1 MTVHIVNSDQ
11 VHIVNSDQENMGV
24 VTHCRSYISL
34 EDDLTSLVL
43 SLLDHTMFAW
53 LILSCLL
60 GFSLA
65 ELQDYQ
71 VCYKG
76 SSTAKNKCMKVD
88 IDRVAMKVHFHM
100 PESDDFD
107 DVETLEDYSVGLAA
121 SRVVSQEACYV
132 RRLVKSFEQQVA
144 FIKGHQDDGMRVE
157 SDVRVSAVSL
167 DNPEEEIGSDLA
179 NFCGDLP
186 VYKLVSEEQS
196 DSVQDRRQVSVTF
209 TRCVLLCFIPTCF
222 TTTLTLPTGGTSP
235 SAGSSSAT

>member
-1 MTVHIVNSDQ
+1 MFSQ
-11 VHIVNSDQENMGV
+11 VMLVKELYASSEFPYILKD
-24 VTHCRSYISL
+24 TRRYISFERDVSL
-34 EDDLTSLVL
+34 LVL
-43 SLLDHTMFAW
+43 SLFDITMFSW
-53 LILSCLL
+53 LLLSCLF

-65 ELQDYQ
+65 DIQDYQ

-76 SSTAKNKCMKVD
+76 SSSDNNICMKVD
-88 IDRVAMKVHFHM
+88 VDQLAMKVHYHM
-100 PESDDFD
+100 DESEDFD

-121 SRVVSQEACYV
+121 SRVGSQEACYV
-132 RRLVKSFEQQVA
+132 RRLVKSFEKQVA

-186 VYKLVSEEQS
+186 VYKLVNQEQN

-209 TRCVLLCFIPTCF
+209 TRCVLLCFIPRCF
-222 TTTLTLPTGGTSP
+222 TTTLTLPTGSTVTFGWFFF
-235 SAGSSSAT
+235 G

>member
-1 MTVHIVNSDQ
+1 MFEEKVDSWCFSRNRS
-11 VHIVNSDQENMGV
+11 SSFPKV
-24 VTHCRSYISL
+24 VRHSEGYINFA
-34 EDDLTSLVL
+34 DDFTSPVVAI
-43 SLLDHTMFAW
+43 LDHTMFTW
-53 LILSCLL
+53 LMFSCLL

-65 ELQDYQ
+65 EVQDYQ
-71 VCYKG
+71 ICYKG
-76 SSTAKNKCMKVD
+76 NSAAENSCMKVD
-88 IDRVAMKVHFHM
+88 VDRLAMKIHFHM

-186 VYKLVSEEQS
+186 VYKLVTEEQN

-209 TRCVLLCFIPTCF
+209 TRCILLCFIPRCF
-222 TTTLTLPTGGTSP
+222 TTTLTLPTGSTITFGWLFL
-235 SAGSSSAT
+235 G

>member
-1 MTVHIVNSDQ
+1 
-11 VHIVNSDQENMGV
+11 
-24 VTHCRSYISL
+24 
-34 EDDLTSLVL
+34 
-43 SLLDHTMFAW
+43 MFIW
-53 LILSCLL
+53 LMLSCLL

-65 ELQDYQ
+65 EGQDYQ

-76 SSTAKNKCMKVD
+76 SSVAENKCMNVD
-88 IDRVAMKVHFHM
+88 VDRLAMKVHFHM

-186 VYKLVSEEQS
+186 VYKLVSEKKSE
-196 DSVQDRRQVSVTF
+196 SVQDRRQVSVTF
-209 TRCVLLCFIPTCF
+209 TRASCCVSFPPASPPRSRFPLAETITFGWLLW
-222 TTTLTLPTGGTSP
+222 LK
-235 SAGSSSAT
+235 

>member
-1 MTVHIVNSDQ
+1 MNWERYLSAVAQPVSGGPELDVFVTSCVRRSVDQ
-11 VHIVNSDQENMGV
+11 IG
-24 VTHCRSYISL
+24 
-34 EDDLTSLVL
+34 LTLP
-43 SLLDHTMFAW
+43 DPTMFAW
-53 LILSCLL
+53 LMLSCLF

-65 ELQDYQ
+65 EGQDYQ

-76 SSTAKNKCMKVD
+76 SSTAENKCMKVD
-88 IDRVAMKVHFHM
+88 IDRLAMKVHFHM

-132 RRLVKSFEQQVA
+132 RQLVKSFEQQVA

-222 TTTLTLPTGGTSP
+222 TTTLTLPTGGTITF
-235 SAGSSSAT
+235 GWLFFG

>member
-1 MTVHIVNSDQ
+1 MFEEKVDSWCFSRNKS
-11 VHIVNSDQENMGV
+11 SSFPKV
-24 VTHCRSYISL
+24 VRHSEGYINFA
-34 EDDLTSLVL
+34 DDFTSPVV
-43 SLLDHTMFAW
+43 A
-53 LILSCLL
+53 IL
-60 GFSLA
+60 G
-65 ELQDYQ
+65 YQ
-71 VCYKG
+71 ICYKG
-76 SSTAKNKCMKVD
+76 NSAAENSCMKVD
-88 IDRVAMKVHFHM
+88 VDRLAMKIHFHM

-186 VYKLVSEEQS
+186 VYKLVTEEQN

-209 TRCVLLCFIPTCF
+209 TRCILLCFIPRCF
-222 TTTLTLPTGGTSP
+222 TTTLTLPTGSTITFGWLFF
-235 SAGSSSAT
+235 G